1 MADRLNFAKTYL
13 SSGLIKL
20 LGRVQHLFDVLVQ
33 VSILSLHLA
42 KLYEL
47 T

>member
-42 KLYEL
+42 KLLKL